1 MICSQ
6 SGRTMSIRI
15 RNWHRRR
22 TLTGSNAKTDECAYT
37 ANEIS
42 TKGKLGQ
49 RKIPPSRVTGWDA
62 WLNDNSRCWRI
73 LQSIFDVLIHGHLM
87 RCCINEQLFM
97 KVRGKADIEAAFEC
111 NFGFLS
117 FCLAGFQII
126 IDGTVKIVQKFLG
139 TFAFVRNQGTNPH
152 DLTIKNAIF
161 FGKLNASDIAFVL
174 NSVIHMRPSCSKIS
188 ISCLI

>member
-1 MICSQ
+1 
-6 SGRTMSIRI
+6 
-15 RNWHRRR
+15 
-22 TLTGSNAKTDECAYT
+22 
-37 ANEIS
+37 
-42 TKGKLGQ
+42 
-49 RKIPPSRVTGWDA
+49 
-62 WLNDNSRCWRI
+62 
-73 LQSIFDVLIHGHLM
+73 
-87 RCCINEQLFM
+87 M

-126 IDGTVKIVQKFLG
+126 IDGTVKIVQKFFG